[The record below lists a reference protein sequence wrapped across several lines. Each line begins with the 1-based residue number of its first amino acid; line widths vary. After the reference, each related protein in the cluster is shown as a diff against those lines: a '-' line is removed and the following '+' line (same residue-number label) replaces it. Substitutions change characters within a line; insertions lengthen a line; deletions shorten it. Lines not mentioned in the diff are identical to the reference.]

1 MDLQN
6 LTLGDYVD
14 LCCSE
19 TIWVVA
25 KVTDL
30 REDLGL
36 RLDYRKK
43 GSKQAEWL
51 LPNSKRLA
59 PFRTRTSTKEYFPIP
74 PQGLDLHNMIDEA
87 IHGLNGAQSECKE
100 IIAFYRGTLYSL
112 ALETLKSKPSTREA
126 MVQAVQFLTGFTDFV
141 ARWLDDFP
149 KWQGHVASEMVAKEV
164 MYTDENAAL
173 ASMWPELFEVIG
185 LILDENA
192 QLYSS
197 QFAPIFAD
205 QLNVSMLN
213 IYFWQESIQ
222 ANIVGK
228 AANKLNDNLSQG
240 DSSTTLA
247 ILTELPCWSFMLK
260 HADAI
265 ANGRQCDD
273 LIACMKYVFEAWD
286 THPNNA
292 YADCCN
298 LQTLWEA
305 VSSARKYFYIL
316 GYETDGELLLKPVL
330 ALCANMITHQS
341 IEKRISVVSLL
352 DSISRDTDDL
362 ALSQSILDW
371 IQSESIP
378 SKLLSDLHP
387 EVLNR
392 CKHLVQW
399 LHQAGLFPIDQ
410 LCSLFKSAASAH
422 ESYVDCVH
430 SLLSLLIPSFSVEE
444 TYSLF
449 EAIKSKDNYYLDKK
463 TLQFITEAFTTL
475 LDINAETAHF
485 ADEILQD
492 LMNYISP
499 EELATRPA
507 NSDIVTAIFQVCF
520 DLLRLKKVREL
531 AGSYIKALFSLIL
544 SSKDFQPRLLFQF
557 LETFKGDEGFVSSLV
572 STLGEPIGR
581 LFNTNFSCLL
591 ERYQAGQVPKEDI
604 GWALKALDLLAG
616 LTYQHDTKQ
625 SALSEKDFSDICVL
639 LFLKKGDMREI
650 AEEFLLF
657 LVECANSSVWCVLD
671 LLHLC
676 LLTFQMPK
684 AALFLMNLNT
694 VCYQALFKLFLLLNK
709 PVIDFEDTLILRVY
723 TDMETYLVPVFVR
736 MAVLPRDEEVR
747 EQALL
752 HTNLLLT
759 SCKEPCH
766 LLTQEVLR
774 NLFALMEA
782 TGDPSVHQSCL
793 TVLRSCIEY
802 CLKYST
808 LRRDPEEL
816 QLCARQCMQEAKSDP
831 QAAYYDLQNYF
842 APNIASYARE
852 KNAQYMQV
860 RFVKPKRKS
869 DEFLRNMVIAPYSSA
884 DFKAIMGT
892 EYRSTLLKVFS
903 SQSFAVH
910 RLALWV
916 VSALLPGSSL
926 CSEVGRLEDTYK
938 GMFQS
943 KFDER
948 TLILL
953 ALKELSK
960 KPDFLRKYASF
971 SSDLLQLL
979 QLVNVPRK
987 DMEAWVAG
995 VQHRA
1000 VLYYEVLL
1008 DLIRTHFTQANKPIP
1023 ATCLGHIL
1031 AALEVISVYYLLPGK
1046 EKVKDTT
1053 LLQIVGDILV
1063 GNIKAVDCV
1072 SDIAETGYF
1081 PAFYERIF
1089 LHKVPIS
1096 ISQMSAELLQALC
1109 QADPRFNDYFLEL
1122 LLEHAAEAIEKESTG
1137 YLTALSW
1144 LLKQPNMSPE
1154 FTKQIGDLSHVIQE
1168 RVLTAEND
1176 HFSANLWL
1184 ICDSLLQWY
1193 REDEVRNMLI
1203 AALKAFTAP
1212 TKRPQKAL
1220 LSFIETV
1227 KNAFPSLESDIL
1239 TDLSQYYRDISWR
1252 KSPASYWKLN
1262 PSSQTCSSA
1271 RGFRNPGAICYMNS
1285 AFQQLFAISTFAE
1298 GILAVNPDPSQALL
1312 INFQRIIAKLQFK
1325 PSGSISAE
1333 RILYSLRNEPMD
1345 TNEQTDIEEFFNE
1358 FMAKLES
1365 QLTEIGCFHL
1375 VSDHFNGISETS
1387 LIGKQGCTHT
1397 RASRQI
1403 SRILSLAIKNKRNL
1417 QESLESYT
1425 KGELLTGTNMLNCEE
1440 CGAKVPTEST
1450 VRAYHLPNI
1459 VVISLRRFEYSI
1471 EANRRYKLT
1480 DKFEFPMNLNL
1491 KSISNSTVLT
1501 ESYYEYRL
1509 QGVIIHQGTA
1519 ESGHYYSLVRKAKGW
1534 VKCNDEEITDFDEK
1548 DIEKEAFGGVSS
1560 QGKSELLERSAYL
1573 LIYARDQHYRC
1584 TEEQIVP
1591 IKDENSTEIAAS
1603 VAEIRAK
1610 YASQGEINGSLS
1622 RLLSPEYMQ
1631 FLLNLLSSPSLSAK
1645 SLIFSLSYFFTIY
1658 CRKASYAQEHPLL
1671 PALLAAI
1678 PKVPNIAFWT
1688 TEVIGNEGII
1698 DELVLSA
1705 PIHVKKSLII
1715 IMKEVLER
1723 ANSSLI
1729 RHFLTR
1735 LIGKME
1741 SFKDC
1746 GAIEYTQFFEL
1757 MYYAVIKSPQDA
1769 LELQLC
1775 ARLVTKL
1782 IPCTEEIEP
1791 IAPKEP
1797 VFTLDSYL
1805 GHPFPE
1811 PYRVHA
1817 SSKRNLAF
1825 QLKILTV
1832 LFPKEEQWQ
1841 RYFLENINLFPLNI
1855 LLLTTEFELEQAAA
1869 VLNYSN
1875 ADPTGFLEVISN
1887 AFLDK
1892 SDSWNGMRLLFI
1904 IPRVVS
1910 HGNSLITVRVIH
1922 LLLQVIFIIERCR
1935 IEQRSVD

>member
-6 LTLGDYVD
+6 LTLGDFVD

-19 TIWVVA
+19 TTWVVA

-74 PQGLDLHNMIDEA
+74 PQGLSLPNMLDEA
-87 IHGLNGAQSECKE
+87 INGLNGTQIECKG

-126 MVQAVQFLTGFTDFV
+126 MVQAVQFLTGFTVFV

-149 KWQGHVASEMVAKEV
+149 KWQGHIASEMIAKEV

-185 LILDENA
+185 LILDEKA
-192 QLYSS
+192 QLYNS
-197 QFAPIFAD
+197 QFAPIFAE
-205 QLNVSMLN
+205 QLQVSMLN

-228 AANKLNDNLSQG
+228 AANQLGDNLSQG

-260 HADAI
+260 YADVI
-265 ANGRQCDD
+265 ANGRQCDNV
-273 LIACMKYVFEAWD
+273 IACMKSVFEAWD
-286 THPNNA
+286 KHPNNA

-298 LQTLWEA
+298 LQTMWVA
-305 VSSARKYFYIL
+305 VSSARKYLCIL
-316 GYETDGELLLKPVL
+316 GYETDGQLLLKPVL

-352 DSISRDTDDL
+352 DSVSLNTDDL
-362 ALSQSILDW
+362 ALSQSVLDW

-392 CKHLVQW
+392 CKHLIQW

-444 TYSLF
+444 TCSLF
-449 EAIKSKDNYYLDKK
+449 VVIRSKDKYYLDKK
-463 TLQFITEAFTTL
+463 TLQFITETFTTL
-475 LDINAETAHF
+475 LDINTRTAHL
-485 ADEILQD
+485 ADEIVQD
-492 LMNYISP
+492 LMNYICP
-499 EELATRPA
+499 RELATKPA
-507 NSDIVTAIFQVCF
+507 NSDIVTAIYQVCF
-520 DLLRLKKVREL
+520 DLLRIKKVREI
-531 AGSYIKALFSLIL
+531 AGSCTKTLFSFIL
-544 SSKDFQPRLLFQF
+544 LSAKDFQPRLLYQF
-557 LETFKGDEGFVSSLV
+557 LDTFKGDEGFISSLV
-572 STLGEPIGR
+572 RTLSKPIGQ
-581 LFNTNFSCLL
+581 LVNISFTFLL
-591 ERYQAGQVPKEDI
+591 KRYQAGQVQKEDI
-604 GWALKALDLLAG
+604 GWALKAFDLLAG
-616 LTYQHDTKQ
+616 LTYQHNTKQ
-625 SALSEKDFSDICVL
+625 SALSEKDFSEMCILICL
-639 LFLKKGDMREI
+639 TQGEMIEI

-657 LVECANSSVWCVLD
+657 LVECANSSVWCNVTL
-671 LLHLC
+671 LLHC
-676 LLTFQMPK
+676 LITFQMPR
-684 AALFLMNLNT
+684 AAPFLMNLNT
-694 VCYQALFKLFLLLNK
+694 VCYQALFKLFLQINK
-709 PVIDFEDTLILRVY
+709 SVINFEDSLILEVY
-723 TDMETYLVPVFVR
+723 NDMEMYLVPVFVR

-752 HTNLLLT
+752 HANLLLT
-759 SCKEPCH
+759 SCQEPYP
-766 LLTQEVLR
+766 LLTEEFLR
-774 NLFALMEA
+774 NLFALMEVA
-782 TGDPSVHQSCL
+782 GDPSTHQSCL

-802 CLKYST
+802 GLKYST

-816 QLCARQCMQEAKSDP
+816 QLCTRQCMQKAKSDP
-831 QAAYYDLQNYF
+831 QAAYYDLQNF
-842 APNIASYARE
+842 FETNIASYAGK
-852 KNAQYMQV
+852 KNIQYMQV
-860 RFVKPKRKS
+860 RFVKAQRKS
-869 DEFLRNMVIAPYSSA
+869 EEFLRNIVVAPYCPA
-884 DFKAIMGT
+884 DFRAVMST

-910 RLALWV
+910 RQALWV

-926 CSEVGRLEDTYK
+926 CSEVGRLEDTYR

-948 TLILL
+948 TLTLL
-953 ALKELSK
+953 ALKELSR
-960 KPDFLRKYASF
+960 KPDFLQKYASF
-971 SSDLLQLL
+971 SSDLLTLL
-979 QLVNVPRK
+979 QLVSVPRK

-1008 DLIRTHFTQANKPIP
+1008 NLIRTHFTQANRPIP
-1023 ATCLGHIL
+1023 PTSLGHIL

-1046 EKVKDTT
+1046 EKVEDTT
-1053 LLQIVGDILV
+1053 LLQILGDILV
-1063 GNIKAVDCV
+1063 GAIKAVDCV
-1072 SDIAETGYF
+1072 SEIAETDYF
-1081 PAFYERIF
+1081 PAFYQRIF

-1109 QADPRFNDYFLEL
+1109 QADPRFSNYFLEL
-1122 LLEHAAEAIEKESTG
+1122 LLELSAEAIAKESTG

-1144 LLKQPNMSPE
+1144 LLKQPDLSQE
-1154 FTKQIGDLSHVIQE
+1154 FTKQIGDLSHVVQE
-1168 RVLTAEND
+1168 RVLAAGND
-1176 HFSANLWL
+1176 EFSANLWL
-1184 ICDSLLQWY
+1184 ICDSLIQWY
-1193 REDEVRNMLI
+1193 REEEVRNLLI
-1203 AALKAFTAP
+1203 TALKAFTAP
-1212 TKRPQKAL
+1212 TKRPQNAL

-1227 KNAFPSLESDIL
+1227 RNAYPSLESDIL
-1239 TDLSQYYRDISWR
+1239 SDLSQYYRDISWR
-1252 KSPASYWKLN
+1252 KSPAAYWKLN
-1262 PSSQTCSSA
+1262 PSSHTCSSA

-1298 GILAVNPDPSQALL
+1298 GILAVKPDPAQALL
-1312 INFQRIIAKLQFK
+1312 INFQRIIAKLRFK

-1358 FMAKLES
+1358 FMHKLES
-1365 QLTEIGCFHL
+1365 QLTEIGSFHL
-1375 VSDHFNGISETS
+1375 VSDHFKGITETN

-1397 RASRQI
+1397 RASHQP
-1403 SRILSLAIKNKRNL
+1403 SLILSLAIKNKRNL
-1417 QESLESYT
+1417 QESLESYI

-1440 CGAKVPTEST
+1440 CEAKVPTEST
-1450 VRAYHLPNI
+1450 VRAHYLPNI

-1491 KSISNSTVLT
+1491 KSISNSAVLT

-1519 ESGHYYSLVRKAKGW
+1519 ESGHFYSLVRKAKGW

-1560 QGKSELLERSAYL
+1560 QGKSQLLERSAYL
-1573 LIYARDQHYRC
+1573 LIYARDQHYRYA
-1584 TEEQIVP
+1584 EDQIVP
-1591 IKDENSTEIAAS
+1591 IKDESSTEIAAS

-1622 RLLSPEYMQ
+1622 RLLSLEYMQ

-1645 SLIFSLSYFFTIY
+1645 SLIFALSYFFTIY

-1671 PALLAAI
+1671 PALLEAI

-1688 TEVIGNEGII
+1688 TEVIGNEGIL
-1698 DELVLSA
+1698 DELVLLA

-1723 ANSSLI
+1723 ANSMLI
-1729 RHFLTR
+1729 RHFLAR

-1757 MYYAVIKSPQDA
+1757 MYYAVAKSPQDT

-1782 IPCTEEIEP
+1782 IPSTEEIEP

-1797 VFTLDSYL
+1797 VFTLDAYL

-1811 PYRVHA
+1811 PYRLHA
-1817 SSKRNLAF
+1817 SSKRNFGF
-1825 QLKILTV
+1825 QLKILA
-1832 LFPKEEQWQ
+1832 LLLPKEEQWQ
-1841 RYFLENINLFPLNI
+1841 RYFLENVSLFPQNI
-1855 LLLTTEFELEQAAA
+1855 LLLSTEFELEQAAA
-1869 VLNYSN
+1869 VLDYSTTD
-1875 ADPTGFLEVISN
+1875 ATGFLEVLSE
-1887 AFLDK
+1887 AYRDK
-1892 SDSWNGMRLLFI
+1892 SDPFNEMRLLFI
-1904 IPRVVS
+1904 LPRVVS
-1910 HGNSLITVRVIH
+1910 HENSLITARVIQ
-1922 LLLQVIFIIERCR
+1922 LLLQVIFP
-1935 IEQRSVD
+1935 